1 MLSTWLGH
9 YALPHSLR
17 ISVASLRP
25 NQLATIIVFVSLT
38 ASAFFLAQGAT
49 GLAAAKLLALD
60 PSVSGSGSAGPGR
73 TPPLP
78 GGGRRRSKSPV
89 QILGRNIFEMPEDTP
104 APEAA
109 SAAQGPAAMVIPG
122 QEPPCGGDIRLVGA
136 VVHPVSAD
144 LSYAALVQGQTPARL
159 YRTGMSFAGK
169 NVLAIDYDHVLL
181 ADAGGSACKVSM
193 FGVEQTQPQLAA
205 APAAPAA
212 APATTLGPAQPEGE
226 LSADEIERGIQR
238 ISDTSFNVTR
248 QLLDRALLAQGSL
261 FRTARLIPQEENGR
275 VVGMKIYGIRRSSLL
290 GRLGV
295 QNGDT
300 LRTIN
305 GFDLTSGDSM
315 VEAYTRLRTQPDFS
329 LAVVRRGE
337 PATIEYHV
345 R

>member
-1 MLSTWLGH
+1 MLSTGLGQ
-9 YALPHSLR
+9 YALPPSLR

-60 PSVSGSGSAGPGR
+60 PSVSGASGAGPGR
-73 TPPLP
+73 APPPP
-78 GGGRRRSKSPV
+78 GASRRRSKSPM
-89 QILGRNIFEMPEDTP
+89 QILGRNIFEMPEDAP

-159 YRTGMSFAGK
+159 FRTGMSFAGK
-169 NVLAIDYDHVLL
+169 NVLEIDYDHVLL

-193 FGVEQTQPQLAA
+193 FGVEQTQPQVAV
-205 APAAPAA
+205 APAA
-212 APATTLGPAQPEGE
+212 APPATSVGPAQPEGD

-275 VVGMKIYGIRRSSLL
+275 VTGMKIYGIRRSSLL

-305 GFDLTSGDSM
+305 GFDLTSADSM
-315 VEAYTRLRTQPDFS
+315 VEAYTRLRTSPDFS